1 LAVAAGSPEAVEVL
15 PGDNRGLMT
24 LDELVGQ
31 LKAAYGPTLQSVI
44 LYGSAVAGEHIA
56 KRSDYN
62 VLVILD
68 AVPLDRLAAVG
79 AVLHAWGE
87 AGNPAPM
94 TFTASEWKSSADVF
108 PMEYADILERHRV
121 LYGPDATE
129 GIQVSRS
136 DLRLQVEQQA
146 LGKLLH
152 LRRGAMAAGN
162 DGKEQIQLI
171 EASLSALMVVFRGV
185 IRLDGAVPSQDYS
198 ALSEDVARRAGFDS
212 KPFQRAVSHVR
223 GTEKLNRDDATAVLA
238 GYMAGME
245 SLVAWLDRF
254 AA

>member
-1 LAVAAGSPEAVEVL
+1 MA
-15 PGDNRGLMT
+15 MT

-31 LKAAYGPTLQSVI
+31 LRQAYGQTLRSVV

-56 KRSDYN
+56 RKSDYN
-62 VLVILD
+62 ILVVLD

-79 AVLHAWGE
+79 AVLRAWGE
-87 AGNPAPM
+87 DGNPAPM
-94 TFTASEWKSSADVF
+94 TFTSAEWRSSSDVF

-121 LYGPDATE
+121 LYGDDPSV
-129 GIQVSRS
+129 GISVEQS

-152 LRRGAMAAGN
+152 LRRGAMAAGD
-162 DGKEQIQLI
+162 DGKAQIALL

-185 IRLDGAVPSQDYS
+185 SRLHGQAPPQDY
-198 ALSEDVARRAGFDS
+198 AELSRSIASRAGFDPG
-212 KPFQRAVSHVR
+212 PFERVIQHVR
-223 GTEKLNRDDATAVLA
+223 GAKKLDRGEAGGVLA

-245 SLVAWLDRF
+245 RLTTYLNSFTA
-254 AA
+254 

>member
-1 LAVAAGSPEAVEVL
+1 
-15 PGDNRGLMT
+15 MT
-24 LDELVGQ
+24 LDDLVRQ
-31 LKAAYGPTLQSVI
+31 LQTAYGETLRSVV

-62 VLVILD
+62 VLCVLD

-79 AVLHAWGE
+79 AVLRAWSE
-87 AGNPAPM
+87 SGNPPPM
-94 TFTASEWKSSADVF
+94 TFTASEWRSSSDVF

-121 LYGPDATE
+121 LHGEDVTR
-129 GIQVSRS
+129 GIQVSRA

-152 LRRGAMAAGN
+152 LRRGAMAAGD
-162 DGKEQIQLI
+162 DGGEQLRLI

-185 IRLDGAVPSQDYS
+185 VRLAGGTPSQDYS
-198 ALSEDVARRAGFDS
+198 ALSEDVARRAGFDAV
-212 KPFQRAVSHVR
+212 PFRRAVEHVR
-223 GTEKLNRDDATAVLA
+223 GTHKVPKNEAGAVLA

-245 SLVAWLDRF
+245 ALVAWLDRF
-254 AA
+254 AL

>member
-1 LAVAAGSPEAVEVL
+1 MA
-15 PGDNRGLMT
+15 MT
-24 LDELVGQ
+24 VDALVSQ
-31 LKAAYGPTLQSVI
+31 LKSAYGTTLRSVV

-56 KRSDYN
+56 KKSDYN
-62 VLVILD
+62 ILLVLD

-79 AVLHAWGE
+79 AVLRAWHE

-94 TFTASEWKSSADVF
+94 TFTSAEWRASSDVF

-121 LYGPDATE
+121 LYGEDITQ
-129 GIQVSRS
+129 GISVSRS

-152 LRRGAMAAGN
+152 LRRGAMAAG
-162 DGKEQIQLI
+162 DDAGEQISLM

-185 IRLDGAVPSQDYS
+185 VRLAGEVPSQDYAVLS
-198 ALSEDVARRAGFDS
+198 ADVARRAGFDAT
-212 KPFQRAVSHVR
+212 PFTRVVEHVR
-223 GTEKLNRDDATAVLA
+223 GSTKLKRDEARAVLA

-245 SLVAWLDRF
+245 ALAAWIDRYTT
-254 AA
+254 